1 MQDCGAEHF
10 SYSVCD
16 CPKRL
21 TPSVAISIDGGPTI
35 TVTDNIAYGERNEA
49 QANIFGFFSRKP
61 ERVEADIYFEHSDG
75 DSWTLR
81 FTPFMLPFINAV
93 TQETYVAYVA
103 NTTMIDEYHFKTVFS
118 LESGAHAD
126 TIIPQESRRDD
137 FALSW
142 VFDSSLHPSDFGTLF
157 SLAQT
162 V

>member
-1 MQDCGAEHF
+1 MLW
-10 SYSVCD
+10 CD
-16 CPKRL
+16 GRGICYLPKRL
-21 TPSVAISIDGGPTI
+21 TPSVTISIDGGQPI

-49 QANIFGFFSRKP
+49 QANIFGLFSRKP
-61 ERVEADIYFEHSDG
+61 ERVEADIYFENSDG
-75 DSWTLR
+75 DSWTLS

-93 TQETYVAYVA
+93 TQETYVAYID
-103 NTTMIDEYHFKTVFS
+103 NTTKIDEYHFKTVFS

-142 VFDSSLHPSDFGTLF
+142 VFNSSLHPSDLGTLF